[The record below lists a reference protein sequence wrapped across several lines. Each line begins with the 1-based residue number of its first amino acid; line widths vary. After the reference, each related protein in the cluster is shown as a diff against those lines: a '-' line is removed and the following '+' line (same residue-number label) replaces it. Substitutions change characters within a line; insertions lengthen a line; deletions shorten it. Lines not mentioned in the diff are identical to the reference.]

1 MDLQQIDLDT
11 IQPNGKRG
19 ETQRPA
25 FTKINQNFK
34 EVALAVDAVPEAVAR
49 AVSGRNRLINGN
61 FDCWQRGASF
71 NTSGRYTADRW
82 FLQMQGIA
90 DPVFRRNPTA
100 MGDNNFPRSK
110 YTLSVSSSGNTDA
123 EKHFF
128 VFEQRV
134 EDVRTFADTPS
145 TVSFLVFN
153 AGAGGRRIALE
164 FAQTFGA
171 TGSAP
176 VLAVAPEIFELAP
189 GLNRIRKTVTLPSI
203 SGKTLSDEGAA
214 VMCVWVSA
222 GTQFANRTAGLG
234 AQHGQVYFGEFQWE
248 RGATA
253 TAFEWRPLD
262 EEVQRCRRYYQ
273 ADATGSYY
281 DGGVRF
287 NAGVGLI
294 RGDNKVYLIYP
305 FSQRMR
311 TIPTVG
317 FSNLPQWRLLTGSGA
332 TSLTALNA
340 VEVSS
345 TRMTI
350 IGSLNEA
357 AAGQAGILQSA
368 DSADA
373 GTGIILDAEI

>member
-1 MDLQQIDLDT
+1 MDLSQIDLDT

-34 EVALAVDAVPEAVAR
+34 EIALAVDDIPEAIAR
-49 AVSGRNRLINGN
+49 SVSGRNRLINGN
-61 FDCWQRGASF
+61 FDFWQRGSSF

-82 FLQMQGIA
+82 FLQMGNIA

-100 MGDNNFPRSK
+100 VGDNNFPRSK
-110 YTLSVSSSGNTDA
+110 YTLSASSSGNTDG

-134 EDVRTFADTPS
+134 EDARTFAGAES

-153 AGAGGRRIALE
+153 AGTAGRRIALE

-176 VLAVAPEIFELAP
+176 VLAISPEVFELAP

-203 SGKTLSDEGAA
+203 SGKALSDDGA
-214 VMCVWVSA
+214 VVVCVWLSA

-234 AQHGQVYFGEFQWE
+234 AQQGQLYFGEFQWE
-248 RGATA
+248 GGAIG
-253 TAFEWRPLD
+253 TAFEWRPVGHEMQL
-262 EEVQRCRRYYQ
+262 CRRYYQ
-273 ADATGSYY
+273 ADAMGAYF

-294 RGDNKVYLIYP
+294 RGDSKVYLTYP

-317 FSNLPQWRLLTGSGA
+317 FSGVQQWRLLTGSGA
-332 TSLTALNA
+332 MSLTALDA

-350 IGSLNEA
+350 IGSLTEA
-357 AAGQAGILQSA
+357 IAGQAGILQSA
-368 DSADA
+368 DSAGA
-373 GTGIILDAEI
+373 GSGISLDAEI

>member
-34 EVALAVDAVPEAVAR
+34 EVALALDAVPEAVAR

-61 FDCWQRGASF
+61 FDCWQRGISF
-71 NTSGRYTADRW
+71 NTGGAYTADRW
-82 FLQMQGIA
+82 FLQMHGIA

-100 MGDNNFPRSK
+100 VGDNNFPRSR
-110 YTLSVSSSGNTDA
+110 YTLSTSSSGNTDG

-134 EDVRTFADTPS
+134 EDVRNFADAQS

-176 VLAVAPEIFELAP
+176 VLAIAPEVFELAP

-214 VMCVWVSA
+214 VVCVWVSA

-234 AQHGQVYFGEFQWE
+234 GQQGQLYFGEFQWE
-248 RGATA
+248 GGAMGTD
-253 TAFEWRPLD
+253 FEWRPPA
-262 EEVQRCRRYYQ
+262 EEMQRCRRYYQ
-273 ADATGSYY
+273 TDATGSHF
-281 DGGVRF
+281 DGGSRF

-294 RGDNKVYLIYP
+294 RGDNKVYLTYR

-311 TIPTVG
+311 TIPRVG
-317 FSNLPQWRLLTGSGA
+317 FSSLPQWRLLTGTGA
-332 TSLTALNA
+332 VSLTSIEA
-340 VEVSS
+340 VEISS

-350 IGSLNEA
+350 VGSLTDG
-357 AAGQAGILQSA
+357 AAGQAGILQSS
-368 DSADA
+368 DSAGA
-373 GTGIILDAEI
+373 GTGINLDAEI